1 MKALLDE
8 QLSPQIAVLLRQAG
22 LDVEAVADRP
32 DLMGRSDML
41 VFEVACSEDRAVITN
56 NIKDFR
62 PLAARW
68 LAQGR
73 IHAGLILL
81 PSARTRTRDSITM
94 LTDRIASVMRDNPDG
109 LASSERWI
117 GPLPRD

>member
-1 MKALLDE
+1 VKALLDE
-8 QLSPQIAVLLRQAG
+8 QLSAQIAALLRQAG

-32 DLMGRSDML
+32 DLIGRSDML
-41 VFEVACSEDRAVITN
+41 IFEVACNEDRAVITN

-62 PLAARW
+62 PLAAQW

-81 PSARTRTRDSITM
+81 PSSRTRTRDSITM
-94 LTDRIASVMRDNPDG
+94 LADRITIVMGDNPDG

-117 GPLPRD
+117 GPLPRA

>member
-1 MKALLDE
+1 VKALVDE
-8 QLSPQIAVLLRQAG
+8 QLSPQIAALLRQAG

-32 DLMGRSDML
+32 DLIGRSDMHI
-41 VFEVACSEDRAVITN
+41 FEVACSENRAVSTN

-62 PLAARW
+62 PLAAQW

-73 IHAGLILL
+73 VHAGLILL
-81 PSARTRTRDSITM
+81 PSSRTRTRAAITM
-94 LTDRIASVMRDNPDG
+94 LADRIASILRDNPDG

-117 GPLPRD
+117 GPLPED

>member
-1 MKALLDE
+1 VKALLDE
-8 QLSPQIAVLLRQAG
+8 QLSPQIAALLRRAG

-32 DLMGRSDML
+32 DLIGRSDML
-41 VFEVACSEDRAVITN
+41 IFEVACSEDRAVITN

-62 PLAARW
+62 PLAAQR

-73 IHAGLILL
+73 VHAGLILL
-81 PSARTRTRDSITM
+81 PSSRTRTRATIA
-94 LTDRIASVMRDNPDG
+94 LLADRIASVLRDNPDG

-117 GPLPRD
+117 GPLPTT